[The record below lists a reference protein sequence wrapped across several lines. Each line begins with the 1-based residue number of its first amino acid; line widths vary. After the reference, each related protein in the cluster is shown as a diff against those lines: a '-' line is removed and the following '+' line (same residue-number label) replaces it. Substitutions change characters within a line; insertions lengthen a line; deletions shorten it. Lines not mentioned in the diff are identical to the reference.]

1 MEIAEYHKYHGIEAD
16 EDGWYWQ
23 PKIKGGLPVGGQEYL
38 DNIKVNVA
46 RKHPSLK
53 KSIYDRRPFVYV
65 GGGPTMKDYLDTI
78 RDMASR
84 PDEYIVTCTNN
95 TGKFLIE
102 NWIIPHVHWIID
114 PKQSKAKDFDVTHE
128 DTEYWLN
135 VGCHPDVFD
144 NVESQGRKIKTF
156 LAVSNIG
163 DQSFD
168 VTECH
173 EGMKANGIDDMVLV
187 AGGMTA
193 GLRAMTLAEALGC
206 RKVEYF
212 GFDGCMVGGEVY
224 SYDKKRTEPI
234 IEVEA
239 EDGRIFES
247 TPFLSA
253 QATQFLVWQE
263 MLPWINVKIH
273 GDGFIRHMVELQ
285 KTREIYSRYR
295 FSLDYKQLQQQFHEE
310 CATYGTSGTAARI
323 VKSLSEQIG
332 GTVLDYGC
340 GKQALKKALP
350 DVEIVGYDPFIPGLD
365 KEPEAADIVVCADVM
380 EHVEVEYVRG
390 VLDHI
395 QSLTKKVA
403 VFIIQC
409 APAQKTL
416 PDGRNAHI
424 TLMPHDWWFKRVKE
438 RFLPS
443 EVSESETSLI
453 IVAQSI
459 PAVEEKLYAH
469 R

>member
-1 MEIAEYHKYHGIEAD
+1 MEIADYHRYHGIEAD

-23 PKIKGGLPVGGQEYL
+23 PKIQGGLPVGGQEYL
-38 DNIKVNVA
+38 DNIKANLA
-46 RKHPSLK
+46 RKHTAFK
-53 KSIYDRRPFVYV
+53 KKVYDRRSFVYV
-65 GGGPTMKDYLDTI
+65 GGGPTMKDHVETI

-84 PDEYIVTCTNN
+84 PDEYLVTCTNK
-95 TGKFLIE
+95 TGEFLIE
-102 NWIIPHVHWIID
+102 NGIAPHIHWIID
-114 PKQSKAKDFDVTHE
+114 PKQSKAKDFNVTHP

-144 NVESQGRKIKTF
+144 NVEKQGRTIKTF

-163 DQSFD
+163 DHSFD

-173 EGMKANGIDDMVLV
+173 EGMKEHGIADMVLI

-193 GLRAMTLAEALGC
+193 GLRAMTMADALGC
-206 RKVEYF
+206 RKIDYF
-212 GFDGCMVGGEVY
+212 GFDGCMLGGETY
-224 SYDKKRTEPI
+224 SYDKQRTEPI
-234 IEVEA
+234 VEVEA

-253 QATQFLVWQE
+253 QASQFLLWRD
-263 MLPWINVKIH
+263 MLPWIDVTFH
-273 GDGFIRHMVELQ
+273 GDGFIRHMVKLQ
-285 KTREIYSRYR
+285 NTREIYSRYK
-295 FSLDYKQLQQQFHEE
+295 FSQDYKASQQHYHEICPE
-310 CATYGTSGTAARI
+310 YGTSGSAARI
-323 VKSLSEQIG
+323 VKSLSAQIK

-340 GKQALKKALP
+340 GKQALQRALP